1 MRNDILKT
9 LPTFSCINRHSH
21 SVVSVQT
28 QAVKSHK
35 NFVLFKYN
43 FRVNTKHILDK
54 YSSSFKPR
62 TWNCMFTPRL
72 NKLVSKRPVTV
83 VCIYSVEIHVFVHEH
98 VTWIL
103 SSPMLS
109 SCESSSLIW
118 IPGNLSCSN
127 DCSKRLSWWSVKAV
141 LRRLLR
147 WASPGN

>member
-9 LPTFSCINRHSH
+9 LPTLSCINRHSR
-21 SVVSVQT
+21 SVVSART

-35 NFVLFKYN
+35 NCNLFKYSFCVKDRN
-43 FRVNTKHILDK
+43 MLDK
-54 YSSSFKPR
+54 YSSFFQYVKLV
-62 TWNCMFTPRL
+62 TPRL
-72 NKLVSKRPVTV
+72 NKLVSKRPVTF
-83 VCIYSVEIHVFVHEH
+83 VCIYADEIHIFVHKH
-98 VTWIL
+98 LTWIL

-109 SCESSSLIW
+109 SCASSSLIW

-127 DCSKRLSWWSVKAV
+127 DCSKRSSWWSVKAV